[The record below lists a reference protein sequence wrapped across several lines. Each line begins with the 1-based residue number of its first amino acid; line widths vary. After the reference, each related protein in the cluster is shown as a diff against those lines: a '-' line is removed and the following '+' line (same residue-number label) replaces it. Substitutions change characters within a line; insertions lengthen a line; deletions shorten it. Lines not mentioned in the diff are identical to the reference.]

1 MNIQS
6 LGNRETAPWR
16 LDQSQGVLHLEGLA
30 TKATLQPSVERESEV
45 VAQDH
50 VIRGYIFDVLLSTY
64 LESRGVLLSF
74 SY

>member
-30 TKATLQPSVERESEV
+30 TSVERQSEV

-50 VIRGYIFDVLLSTY
+50 VIRGYIFDVL
-64 LESRGVLLSF
+64 
-74 SY
+74 